1 MLDFLE
7 VSGRP
12 IEFFR
17 APFGHT
23 DAQVEDLVAFLETL
37 TDPCVLDRECLSPW
51 IADPSADDVDGHL
64 LEAVDQEGSP
74 L

>member
-7 VSGRP
+7 VSGKP

-17 APFGHT
+17 APFEHT

-37 TDPCVLDRECLSPW
+37 TDPCVLDRECLAPW
-51 IADPSADDVDGHL
+51 TADPSTDDVDEHL
-64 LEAVDQEGSP
+64 LVAVDQEGSP